1 MDLQV
6 GDLVQTESGI
16 SGRIAFISRLTAF
29 VDIREGD
36 NTNTVPCL
44 LSELSRVDPPHLGP
58 GRPDDNFGSSHS

>member
-29 VDIREGD
+29 VDVREGES
-36 NTNTVPCL
+36 TNTVPCL
-44 LSELSRVDPPHLGP
+44 LSELSRIDPPHLGHGP
-58 GRPDDNFGSSHS
+58 SEDNFGSSHS